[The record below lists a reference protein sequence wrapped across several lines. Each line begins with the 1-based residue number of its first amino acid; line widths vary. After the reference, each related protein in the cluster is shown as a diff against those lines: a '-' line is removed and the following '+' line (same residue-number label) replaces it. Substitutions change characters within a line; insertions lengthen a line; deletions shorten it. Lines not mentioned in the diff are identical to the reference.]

1 MNEIKA
7 VAQLIAVSIDN
18 ENFGSYLR
26 KVRSFKNISLRQL
39 AKELNITPAYLSDI
53 ENGNNKPPDKV
64 LLARIIELL
73 DVSSYPRVKWNLFD
87 LAAKARNDIPM
98 DVKEYILNNIE
109 ILEVI
114 RDIKEKEQTV
124 SELRNLITK

>member
-7 VAQLIAVSIDN
+7 VAQLIDVSIDN

-64 LLARIIELL
+64 LLMRIIELL

-109 ILEVI
+109 VLEAI

-124 SELRNLITK
+124 LELRNLITK

>member
-1 MNEIKA
+1 MNEMKTT
-7 VAQLIAVSIDN
+7 AQLVDISIDN

-26 KVRSFKNISLRQL
+26 KVRSLKNISLRQL

-53 ENGNNKPPDKV
+53 ENSNNKPPDKV
-64 LLARIIELL
+64 LLMRIIELL
-73 DVSSYPRVKWNLFD
+73 EVSSYPQVKWNLYD

>member
-1 MNEIKA
+1 MNEMKTT
-7 VAQLIAVSIDN
+7 AQLIDISIDN

-26 KVRSFKNISLRQL
+26 KVRSLKNISLRQL

-53 ENGNNKPPDKV
+53 ENSNNKPPDKV
-64 LLARIIELL
+64 LLMRIIELL
-73 DVSSYPRVKWNLFD
+73 DVSSYPQVKWNLYD

>member
-1 MNEIKA
+1 MNEMKTT
-7 VAQLIAVSIDN
+7 AQLIDISIDN

-26 KVRSFKNISLRQL
+26 KVRSLKNISLRQL

-53 ENGNNKPPDKV
+53 ENSNNKPPDKV
-64 LLARIIELL
+64 LLMRIIELL
-73 DVSSYPRVKWNLFD
+73 DVSSYPQVKWNLYD

-114 RDIKEKEQTV
+114 REIKEKEQTV